1 MENNKT
7 KKLGLLSLASV
18 VLSAMLGGGIFDLP
32 KNMASVAG
40 AKAQIIAWIVVG
52 IGMWF
57 VTSMFLKL
65 TELKPDLTTGL
76 YKYGEAGFGKF
87 TGFFVSWGYWICE
100 CFSNVAYAVLIMST
114 LNYFF
119 PEKFSGGN
127 NWPSVIGAT
136 IILWGMT
143 FIIAYGI
150 EQAGWVTVVG
160 ACGGAPPCMV

>member
-87 TGFFVSWGYWICE
+87 TGFFEVNLLKYW
-100 CFSNVAYAVLIMST
+100 YQ
-114 LNYFF
+114 
-119 PEKFSGGN
+119 
-127 NWPSVIGAT
+127 W
-136 IILWGMT
+136 
-143 FIIAYGI
+143 
-150 EQAGWVTVVG
+150 
-160 ACGGAPPCMV
+160 